1 VEDIND
7 EPLHLE
13 RVAALDIGKATLEAC
28 VRVPGQ
34 AGPHRRAQ
42 EVRSFG
48 TTKKEILLLAAWLRG
63 CQVAKVVME
72 ATSDY
77 WKAPF
82 FRLEAEGFDCDLLDA
97 KQVKA
102 LPGRTGPTLCGW
114 PRSPSG
120 AWWRAVSCRPRR
132 SAGSAP

>member
-48 TTKKEILLLAAWLRG
+48 TTKKEILLLAAWLRD

-77 WKAPF
+77 WKAPV
-82 FRLEAEGFDCDLLDA
+82 RHEALFDREGMKGPLL
-97 KQVKA
+97 
-102 LPGRTGPTLCGW
+102 W
-114 PRSPSG
+114 
-120 AWWRAVSCRPRR
+120 AV
-132 SAGSAP
+132 AAA